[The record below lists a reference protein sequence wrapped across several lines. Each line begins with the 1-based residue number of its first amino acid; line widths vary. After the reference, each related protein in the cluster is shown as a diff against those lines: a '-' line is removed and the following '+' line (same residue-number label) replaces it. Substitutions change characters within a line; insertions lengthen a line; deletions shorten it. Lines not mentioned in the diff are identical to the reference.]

1 MGERVATDCLK
12 LSCAS
17 GSFTVLLNP
26 SGVQTVYT
34 DYGGTSRTSNCKPM
48 DLLVFAMNVIDFYSP
63 SGALK
68 VQVGG
73 S

>member
-1 MGERVATDCLK
+1 MGARMPDDRLK
-12 LSCAS
+12 LSCVH
-17 GSFTVLLNP
+17 GSFTALLSP

-34 DYGGTSRTSNCKPM
+34 DYGGTSRTSSCKPM
-48 DLLVFAMNVIDFYSP
+48 DLLVFAMAVIDFYSP
-63 SGALK
+63 GGALK